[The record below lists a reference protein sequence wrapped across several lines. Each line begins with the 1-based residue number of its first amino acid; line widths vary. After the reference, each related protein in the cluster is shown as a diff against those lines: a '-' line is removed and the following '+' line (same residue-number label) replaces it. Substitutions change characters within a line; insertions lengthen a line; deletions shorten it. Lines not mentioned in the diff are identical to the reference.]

1 MKSALLWAVLKWLH
15 SPKCRLSK
23 NGRLVAVAIAWHRGV
38 KATLKD
44 LSKETGLGRTATM
57 TAITEACGVGGIFDV
72 KRRAPGRA
80 NVYRLKSDGN
90 PSFMS
95 DGNPTLKSDGKQG
108 LMTGGRVPDIRTQ
121 KRTSTSTG
129 RNAELPH
136 EPGRDR
142 TAPVTREGRF
152 PVAGS
157 SDLAARVRR
166 VQSIEERMRRIS

>member
-1 MKSALLWAVLKWLH
+1 MKSAFLLPVLNWLH

-80 NVYRLKSDGN
+80 NVYRLK
-90 PSFMS
+90 S